1 MTNIPE
7 FGYVKPQD
15 IKKGSGDIVVRKTWN
30 TKVAIEA
37 IKAYIVYKASSIND
51 SMNNKIGNITSQY
64 NLKNIVS
71 FLSTNHNVGGYDDS
85 DFDKINTEAL
95 REIEKMTV
103 HQLVGSILPQKY
115 EGKTFGI
122 EFEEG
127 LFDEKAKEKMGQHLI
142 YAKQHDEMAFSINE
156 IDSLEVDE
164 VASFDKVN
172 AFTLGDLTDERV
184 TNLNFITFFD
194 ITDPNFQEYFGEILP
209 IYLATKSE
217 FEVKEEI
224 RQYIRTLESE
234 DVKNLEAIR
243 GIVTG
248 VSNYV
253 DMAIA
258 NYVSGILDQDFDVNI
273 SDLTRGES
281 IYLYKRMKSIKLSPS
296 EIGVIQN
303 NLLPLGEEN
312 ARRKAEEIFGT
323 DSVIQ
328 VSFRGGTGFMD
339 YETATTAGE
348 TGFDPVEE
356 YRGKREVEINLEAMS
371 QEQWE
376 NLVRVLIEYGVQGNS
391 KSLQGK
397 AKRIILDATEN
408 FVDNMK
414 EDLFGNLVA
423 FKQFENEYDNQ
434 MMRIQESAVERL
446 MVRPSKKPEE
456 ARVKTDA
463 IYINENELAKY
474 MERILDDKNTV
485 VQDKGS
491 ENYTVT
497 FKRYAPYNIK
507 YGESVLKTKNRRKE
521 KIKYPKT
528 KISFQEEGITT
539 RQRANRP
546 GDRFKKL
553 LNSRDED
560 FTIQMRTLR
569 RNIINSVSDNFDKYY
584 ALIQI
589 LTSTDELDE
598 MINLLSADDNV
609 VEESVEGLSLDDYE
623 GLKLLPNQ
631 VPNEGSQIIELIN
644 LIQESV
650 DDEQVFIANMKRIS
664 MDREEVDEIMDSYES
679 LSSMMEQSYQR
690 LSDIEDIDIEDLEV
704 YLKQFNTIFGYTLLE
719 KTLSNPKYKEPAE
732 GEIERLVNNMGKSDQ
747 NPLGVEE
754 ANLNK
759 IKEILEPEYN
769 LEILSKDN
777 IAELKKLMPRVK
789 VEEATGA
796 SKDKIME
803 EGALVNAFKGIASN
817 MAGTDLADITKF
829 GRLTLEVTVTDDFI
843 EYSGEYTVE
852 GNARPQITSKYISY
866 GKGSKDG
873 RTTASG
879 YKTADVESAS
889 MISNQ
894 LLDIL
899 EKIRIAMNTISNAI

>member
-7 FGYVKPQD
+7 FGYVKPED

-51 SMNNKIGNITSQY
+51 SMSNKIGNITNEYS
-64 NLKNIVS
+64 LKNIVS
-71 FLSTNHNVGGYDDS
+71 FFSTNHNVGGYDDS

-95 REIEKMTV
+95 REVEKMTV
-103 HQLVGSILPQKY
+103 HQLVGSILPEKY

-127 LFDEKAKEKMGQHLI
+127 LFDDKAKEKMGQHLI

-172 AFTLGDLTDERV
+172 AFTLGDLTDERA

-296 EIGVIQN
+296 EITVIQN
-303 NLLPLGEEN
+303 QLLPLGEEN
-312 ARRKAEEIFGT
+312 AKKMAEEIFGT

-328 VSFRGGTGFMD
+328 VSF
-339 YETATTAGE
+339 EKPTATTGA
-348 TGFDPVEE
+348 TGFDPAED
-356 YRGKREVEINLEAMS
+356 YLGKTPVEINLESMS

-376 NLVRVLIEYGVQGNS
+376 NLVRVLIEYGGQGNS

-434 MMRIQESAVERL
+434 MMRIQENAVERL
-446 MVRPSKKPEE
+446 MVKPSRKPEE
-456 ARVKTDA
+456 AKVRTNA

-474 MERILDDKNTV
+474 MERVLNEETTKM
-485 VQDKGS
+485 KS
-491 ENYTVT
+491 EGENKYTIT
-497 FKRYAPYNIK
+497 FRRYTPYNIK

-528 KISFQEEGITT
+528 KISFQEEGKTT

-584 ALIQI
+584 GLIQI

-598 MINLLSADDNV
+598 MINLLSADDNI

-644 LIQESV
+644 LIQESL

-664 MDREEVDEIMDSYES
+664 MDIEEVDEIMDSYES

-690 LSDIEDIDIEDLEV
+690 LSDIEDIDIKDLEV

-769 LEILSKDN
+769 LEILSKDD

-796 SKDKIME
+796 SRDKIME

-879 YKTADVESAS
+879 YKTADVESSS

-894 LLDIL
+894 LLEVL
-899 EKIRIAMNTISNAI
+899 EKIRVAINTISNAI

>member
-7 FGYVKPQD
+7 FAYVQAQD

-51 SMNNKIGNITSQY
+51 SMNNKIGNITNEYS
-64 NLKNIVS
+64 LKNMVS

-103 HQLVGSILPQKY
+103 HRLVGSILPEKY

-172 AFTLGDLTDERV
+172 AFTLGDLTDEKA

-224 RQYIRTLESE
+224 RQYIQTLESE

-253 DMAIA
+253 DMAIG
-258 NYVSGILDQDFDVNI
+258 NYISGILGKEFEEGI
-273 SDLTRGES
+273 SNLIKGEDL
-281 IYLYKRMKSIKLSPS
+281 YKYKRMKTIKISPS
-296 EIGVIQN
+296 EIGVIQR
-303 NLLPLGEEN
+303 NLLPLGVES
-312 ARRKAEEIFGT
+312 AKRKAIELFGT
-323 DSVIQ
+323 DTIIQ
-328 VSFRGGTGFMD
+328 PPDYPQRESIITNPEGFSPDED
-339 YETATTAGE
+339 YL
-348 TGFDPVEE
+348 
-356 YRGKREVEINLEAMS
+356 GKTPVEINLEAMS
-371 QEQWE
+371 REEW
-376 NLVRVLIEYGVQGNS
+376 NTLVKVLIEYGVRGDS

-397 AKRIILDATEN
+397 AKRIVLDATEN
-408 FVDNMK
+408 YVDNMK

-434 MMRIQESAVERL
+434 MLRIQENAVERL
-446 MVRPSKKPEE
+446 MVKPSQKPEE
-456 ARVKTDA
+456 ARVKSDA

-474 MERILDDKNTV
+474 MERILTEETTKM
-485 VQDKGS
+485 KS
-491 ENYTVT
+491 EGENKYTIT
-497 FKRYAPYNIK
+497 FRRYAPYNIK

-528 KISFQEEGITT
+528 KISFQEEGKTT

-589 LTSTDELDE
+589 LTSSDELDE

-644 LIQESV
+644 LIQESL

-732 GEIERLVNNMGKSDQ
+732 GEIERLVNSMGKSDQ

-879 YKTADVESAS
+879 YKTTDVESAS

-894 LLDIL
+894 LLDVL
-899 EKIRIAMNTISNAI
+899 EKIRVAMNTISNAI

>member
-37 IKAYIVYKASSIND
+37 IKAYIVYKASSINE
-51 SMNNKIGNITSQY
+51 SMNNKIGNITSEY
-64 NLKNIVS
+64 SLKNIVS

-85 DFDKINTEAL
+85 DFDNINTEAL

-103 HQLVGSILPQKY
+103 HQLVGSILPEKY

-172 AFTLGDLTDERV
+172 TFTLGELTDERA

-224 RQYIRTLESE
+224 RQYIQTLESE
-234 DVKNLEAIR
+234 DVRNLEAIR

-303 NLLPLGEEN
+303 NLLPLGEGN
-312 ARRKAEEIFGT
+312 ARRKAQEIFGT

-328 VSFRGGTGFMD
+328 VEFDPITELGSVAGAVSA
-339 YETATTAGE
+339 ETE
-348 TGFDPVEE
+348 TGYNPAED
-356 YRGKREVEINLEAMS
+356 YNTGLKSVEINLEAMS
-371 QEQWE
+371 QEEWE
-376 NLVRVLIEYGVQGNS
+376 TLVRTLIEFGGREGS

-434 MMRIQESAVERL
+434 MMRIQEGAVERL
-446 MVRPSKKPEE
+446 MIRPSKKPED

-474 MERILDDKNTV
+474 MERILEDKNTV
-485 VQDKGS
+485 VQ
-491 ENYTVT
+491 
-497 FKRYAPYNIK
+497 
-507 YGESVLKTKNRRKE
+507 
-521 KIKYPKT
+521 
-528 KISFQEEGITT
+528 
-539 RQRANRP
+539 
-546 GDRFKKL
+546 
-553 LNSRDED
+553 
-560 FTIQMRTLR
+560 
-569 RNIINSVSDNFDKYY
+569 
-584 ALIQI
+584 
-589 LTSTDELDE
+589 
-598 MINLLSADDNV
+598 
-609 VEESVEGLSLDDYE
+609 
-623 GLKLLPNQ
+623 
-631 VPNEGSQIIELIN
+631 
-644 LIQESV
+644 
-650 DDEQVFIANMKRIS
+650 
-664 MDREEVDEIMDSYES
+664 
-679 LSSMMEQSYQR
+679 
-690 LSDIEDIDIEDLEV
+690 
-704 YLKQFNTIFGYTLLE
+704 
-719 KTLSNPKYKEPAE
+719 
-732 GEIERLVNNMGKSDQ
+732 
-747 NPLGVEE
+747 
-754 ANLNK
+754 
-759 IKEILEPEYN
+759 
-769 LEILSKDN
+769 
-777 IAELKKLMPRVK
+777 
-789 VEEATGA
+789 
-796 SKDKIME
+796 
-803 EGALVNAFKGIASN
+803 
-817 MAGTDLADITKF
+817 
-829 GRLTLEVTVTDDFI
+829 
-843 EYSGEYTVE
+843 
-852 GNARPQITSKYISY
+852 
-866 GKGSKDG
+866 
-873 RTTASG
+873 
-879 YKTADVESAS
+879 
-889 MISNQ
+889 
-894 LLDIL
+894 
-899 EKIRIAMNTISNAI
+899 KIRPL